1 MKPIYFPFTFI
12 PESVAKALAA
22 CFGQTT
28 VYQISG
34 AKIPDD
40 MQNLVEDGILD
51 IRMPMPINGELLDKI
66 HKDYRAWIDTH
77 QGTEIT
83 FLKTMANKIPFFNKD
98 APSQIRAELK
108 NTIRRN
114 PAQEKPDPLF
124 NAGLFLHMAQ
134 EYDFQNERLSR
145 DLRDIDTMEADI
157 IEDLKGE
164 EEDVPVHTVKHK
176 AIEIKDPG
184 RYMTA
189 ERIAAW
195 ASFMLKDS
203 QRYGLFLTTSRAVVD
218 HILDILPETN
228 QINRFDAVSAGSDK
242 DEAWGSWRS
251 EFMKSLEMLAIH
263 ARPAGV
269 DDMRPPPK
277 VSGRET
283 NISLTLYMVPEKAPR
298 ECFTR
303 FLDTD
308 SLHEDSTKTGSR
320 IRNTLIGIIEAK

>member
-1 MKPIYFPFTFI
+1 MKPIYFPFTYI
-12 PESVAKALAA
+12 PESVGKALAA

-28 VYQISG
+28 VYQISD

-40 MQNLVEDGILD
+40 MQSLVQDGILD
-51 IRMPMPINGELLDKI
+51 IRMPMPINGKLLDKI

-83 FLKTMANKIPFFNKD
+83 FLKTMAHKIPFLNKD

-108 NTIRRN
+108 NTIRQI
-114 PAQEKPDPLF
+114 PAREKPDPLF

-145 DLRDIDTMEADI
+145 DLRDIDSMEADF

-164 EEDVPVHTVKHK
+164 AEGVQAGIMKHK

-203 QRYGLFLTTSRAVVD
+203 QRYGLLITSSRAVVD

-228 QINRFDAVSAGSDK
+228 EINRFDAVSAGSEK
-242 DEAWGSWRS
+242 DDAWDIWRS
-251 EFMKSLEMLAIH
+251 EFMTSLEMLAIH
-263 ARPAGV
+263 TRPAGV
-269 DDMRPPPK
+269 DDMRSPPK
-277 VSGRET
+277 VPGRET

-308 SLHEDSTKTGSR
+308 SLREDSTKTGFR
-320 IRNTLIGIIEAK
+320 IKNTLIGLVEVK